1 MKEYVVLY
9 NIEDVAISA
18 HSAFTASRRAVDE
31 LKAQVKEKADKL
43 DSEKI
48 SGDKTVK
55 KTLKEE
61 LAVLKKSLTNAKE
74 ELKKLKA

>member
-9 NIEDVAISA
+9 NIEDVATNA
-18 HSAFTASRRAVDE
+18 HSAFTAGRRAVDE

-55 KTLKEE
+55 KTLKDE